1 MAKDTKYT
9 VVSPSGRFVTVGQE
23 VTEEQLKADAHHEK
37 YLRTGSIVKSSDAAK
52 AQGSSEDTSAKAAD
66 LQQKI
71 ADLQAQLDALQGT
84 PVEANAPAQVRLD
97 VDPTDHPTQT
107 EAEETRAA
115 GKEVVQPTAGDVN
128 LGEVQPGE
136 ASDAASAAAKKGK

>member
-9 VVSPSGRFVTVGQE
+9 VVRPAGRFTTVGQE

-37 YLRTGSIVKSSDAAK
+37 YLRNGSVVKSSDAQK
-52 AQGSSEDTSAKAAD
+52 AQGSEDNAAKAAD
-66 LQQKI
+66 IQQQI
-71 ADLQAQLDALQGT
+71 AALQAQLDALQGA
-84 PVEANAPAQVRLD
+84 PVEATAPAQVRLD
-97 VDPTDHPTQT
+97 VDPENQPTQT

-115 GKEVVQPTAGDVN
+115 GKEVIQPTPGDVN

-136 ASDAASAAAKKGK
+136 ASDAKKGK